1 MSHLNQQGGSDPRS
15 TYVIALLDCFQH
27 QGPNRKHLCIVFETL
42 SANISTMLE
51 YTPEYL
57 IGSETIFPKWIA
69 KRILRQ
75 LLRGISFLH
84 SNGAIH
90 GDIHTG
96 NLFFLAPSLD
106 SCTAEELEG
115 DDENIGVMSVNRLD
129 GKVDKWAPRY
139 LPMAWPLHE
148 HAYRGPGF
156 TVKITDL
163 GGGKL
168 MAYSSI

>member
-1 MSHLNQQGGSDPRS
+1 MHRGAAGGRR
-15 TYVIALLDCFQH
+15 
-27 QGPNRKHLCIVFETL
+27 RK
-42 SANISTMLE
+42 
-51 YTPEYL
+51 
-57 IGSETIFPKWIA
+57 
-69 KRILRQ
+69 RR
-75 LLRGISFLH
+75 
-84 SNGAIH
+84 
-90 GDIHTG
+90 
-96 NLFFLAPSLD
+96 
-106 SCTAEELEG
+106 
-115 DDENIGVMSVNRLD
+115 SVNRLD